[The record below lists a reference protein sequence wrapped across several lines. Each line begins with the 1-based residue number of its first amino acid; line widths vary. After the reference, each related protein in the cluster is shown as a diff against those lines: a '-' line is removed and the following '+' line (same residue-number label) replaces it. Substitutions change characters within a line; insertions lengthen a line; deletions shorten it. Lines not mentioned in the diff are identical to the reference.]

1 MFSLG
6 LDKISSETETLA
18 QTKQRNA
25 APKATGEPRKKLTD
39 EDEDYEPKL
48 TPGCPSAVLPSTVCF
63 CAITGNLCYFPPC
76 VSKKKSMYS
85 FSDSESDDDFSE
97 PPESEDEE
105 FTVKKVNKSKK
116 KEKVTKNEKTK
127 QPPSSKKEK
136 PASKSSKSKS
146 QAAGKF
152 VHRKRFKF

>member
-18 QTKQRNA
+18 LTKQRNA
-25 APKATGEPRKKLTD
+25 APKATGEPRKKLMD

-48 TPGCPSAVLPSTVCF
+48 TPGCPSAVLTSTVCF

-76 VSKKKSMYS
+76 VSKKSMYS
-85 FSDSESDDDFSE
+85 FSDSESDEDFSE

-127 QPPSSKKEK
+127 QPPPSKKEK

-152 VHRKRFKF
+152 VHRKRFQF